1 MGTAQASSQISPKN
15 ILFATDF
22 SSCSEAAL
30 SFAFSIAR
38 RSGARIFAVH
48 VISLSP
54 FPNSPPTL
62 VYQSLAAQAVREA
75 QEAMNRLEPKWKGV
89 PHETLIRKGDIWR
102 ELSRII
108 EEKQID
114 LVVCGTHG
122 RTGAAKVLM
131 GSVSEAIY
139 RHAPCPVLTVG
150 PRVAG
155 APESLGE
162 IHSILCATDFT
173 AESMSAAAYAVS
185 FARENQARLYLLH
198 VCESPVSGAVKEELF
213 GRLRG
218 LVPSGVE
225 LSCAPKAMV
234 ESGVPAEKITDL
246 AEELMV
252 DLIVLGPKRRAMLP
266 GASHLPASTAHRVM
280 SRAVCPVLTIRKRAG
295 K

>member
-1 MGTAQASSQISPKN
+1 M
-15 ILFATDF
+15 
-22 SSCSEAAL
+22 
-30 SFAFSIAR
+30 
-38 RSGARIFAVH
+38 IFAVH

-173 AESMSAAAYAVS
+173 AESMKRLEDLKEKTDATTKAEVVRNAL
-185 FARENQARLYLLH
+185 RLYEWFVTQIDPNSTIEIKDKEGETLYKI
-198 VCESPVSGAVKEELF
+198 PVS
-213 GRLRG
+213 
-218 LVPSGVE
+218 
-225 LSCAPKAMV
+225 
-234 ESGVPAEKITDL
+234 T
-246 AEELMV
+246 
-252 DLIVLGPKRRAMLP
+252 ML
-266 GASHLPASTAHRVM
+266 
-280 SRAVCPVLTIRKRAG
+280 
-295 K
+295 